1 MRRKT
6 ASQPECQNVR
16 LVLAGTWSA
25 LAVEMFLLA
34 LGGYDPRLADN
45 VSTFQSLIDLA
56 NTHSLTYCVTSPHS
70 TNLPQGNASV
80 DDAHI
85 LFLINFT
92 TSQRTA
98 LLSDPSTLALLYT
111 PANEH
116 FGIGP
121 VEAMCCGVPV
131 LACDSGGPT
140 ESIRVHPPSERTG
153 WLRTPDPEVW
163 ANALVE
169 IIALG
174 SERRRA
180 LADRAKDRAR
190 ALFGM
195 EAMAEGIEAALQE
208 AAEMGEVESS
218 AGVWLVMLA
227 GFVVAYIVT
236 RLYL

>member
-1 MRRKT
+1 MCALCWQVRGP
-6 ASQPECQNVR
+6 ASQAKCSDLPR
-16 LVLAGTWSA
+16 
-25 LAVEMFLLA
+25 
-34 LGGYDPRLADN
+34 LGGYDPRLTDN
-45 VSTFQSLIDLA
+45 VSTFQSLLDLA
-56 NTHSLTYCVTSPHS
+56 NTHLLTYCVTSPHS

-98 LLSDPSTLALLYT
+98 LLSNPSTLALLYT

-121 VEAMCCGVPV
+121 VEGMCCGVPV

-140 ESIRVHPPSERTG
+140 ESILVHPPSERTG

-174 SERRRA
+174 SEQRRA
-180 LADRAKDRAR
+180 LGDRAKDRAR
-190 ALFGM
+190 TLFGM
-195 EAMAEGIEAALQE
+195 EAMADGIEAALQE
-208 AAEMGEVESS
+208 AAKMGEVESS
-218 AGVWLVMLA
+218 AGVWLVMLI

>member
-6 ASQPECQNVR
+6 SDRPEFQHVR
-16 LVLAGTWSA
+16 LVLAGMSPHLMGEKSSFA
-25 LAVEMFLLA
+25 S
-34 LGGYDPRLADN
+34 GGYDPRLADN

-56 NTHSLTYCVTSPHS
+56 NTRSLTYSITSPHS
-70 TNLPQGNASV
+70 TDLPQGNASP

-85 LFLINFT
+85 LFLVNFT

-98 LLSDPSTLALLYT
+98 LLSSPSTLALLYT

-140 ESIRVHPPSERTG
+140 ESVLVHPPSERTG
-153 WLRTPDPEVW
+153 WLRTPDAEVW

-169 IIALG
+169 IIGLG
-174 SERRRA
+174 TEQRRA
-180 LADRAKDRAR
+180 LSNRAKERAR

-195 EAMAEGIEAALQE
+195 EAMAEGIEGALQS
-208 AAEMGEVESS
+208 AADMGEVESW
-218 AGVWLVMLA
+218 AGVWLTMLV
-227 GFVVAYIVT
+227 GFAMAYVVT
-236 RLYL
+236 RLYS